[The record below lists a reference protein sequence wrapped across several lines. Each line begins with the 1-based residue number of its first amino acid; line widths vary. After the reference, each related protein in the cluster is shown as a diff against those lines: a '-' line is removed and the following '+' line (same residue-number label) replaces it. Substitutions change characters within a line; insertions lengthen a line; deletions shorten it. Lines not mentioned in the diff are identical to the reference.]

1 MEKNVLEKTCCKKTV
16 GKNMLEKNV
25 ISAYVHI
32 PPSLSVSPLAST
44 GNKNVGEISTSA
56 SQNVG
61 THQNIHQ
68 KNNSHQKLFTIK
80 MFPINTFHIEMF
92 YISKWSQPKS
102 SISTSKPFPRTVSTY
117 LTYSTSQNIPHHD
130 FPRIKMLPRIKIFPH
145 LKRFRTSK
153 LPSPKSQIIQHT
165 EA

>member
-1 MEKNVLEKTCCKKTV
+1 
-16 GKNMLEKNV
+16 MLEKNV

-92 YISKWSQPKS
+92 YISK
-102 SISTSKPFPRTVSTY
+102 
-117 LTYSTSQNIPHHD
+117 
-130 FPRIKMLPRIKIFPH
+130 
-145 LKRFRTSK
+145 
-153 LPSPKSQIIQHT
+153 
-165 EA
+165 